1 MPRQLYTFHGPSSP
15 GLLERL
21 LQAVARAGGGLHD
34 VEQRTRHGQATLAL
48 LVTPAPEVDELLAA
62 EARALGLALD
72 VCPVAET
79 AAGAPREEWV
89 VTVVAAP
96 VAPSTL
102 AAVLRAIE
110 AHAALV
116 TGVRRLSEG
125 ALRAVEVSC
134 SLAGDE
140 ASRAALKRDLLGLAA
155 SERFDVA
162 LQRDDAHRRARGLV
176 VMDMDSTLIRIEVI
190 DELAKAAGAGAKV
203 AEITRRAMAGEMD
216 YDESLRQRVALLSG
230 LDASHLERIARDLPL
245 SDGAEALVGTLKAL
259 GFRTAVLSGGFDVPA
274 RALQARLGLDAA
286 HSNVLEVQDGRL
298 TGRVSGRIVN
308 ARVKAELLEQL
319 AREAGI
325 PLEQTVAFGDG
336 ANDMLMLQ
344 RAGLGLAFHG
354 KPRLREAAD
363 GAIDGPL
370 DGALYLM
377 GLEAP
382 FPDEVPAGPTVDKP
396 LALG

>member
-1 MPRQLYTFHGPSSP
+1 MPRTLYTFHGPSAP

-21 LQAVARAGGGLHD
+21 LQAVSRAGAGLHD
-34 VEQRTRHGQATLAL
+34 VEQRALHGQATLAL
-48 LVTPAPEVDELLAA
+48 LVTPAPGLDELLAA
-62 EARALGLALD
+62 EARALGLALEA
-72 VCPVAET
+72 CPVAEP
-79 AAGAPREEWV
+79 AGAPREPWV
-89 VTVVAAP
+89 VTVVASP

-102 AAVLRAIE
+102 AAVLRALE
-110 AHAALV
+110 AHAAQV

-125 ALRAVEVSC
+125 GLRAVEVAC
-134 SLAGDE
+134 ELAGDE
-140 ASRAALKRDLLGLAA
+140 ASRAALKRALLGLAA

-162 LQRDDAHRRARGLV
+162 LQRDDAHRRARRLV

-190 DELAKAAGAGAKV
+190 DELAKAAGAGAEV

-216 YDESLRQRVALLSG
+216 YDESLRRRVALLEG
-230 LDASHLERIARDLPL
+230 LDASHLERIARSLPL
-245 SDGAEALVGTLKAL
+245 SDGAEALVGALKAL

-286 HSNVLEVQDGRL
+286 HSNVLEVRDGRL

-325 PLEQTVAFGDG
+325 PLEQTVAIGDG
-336 ANDMLMLQ
+336 ANDLLMLQ

-354 KPRLREAAD
+354 KARLREAAD
-363 GAIDGPL
+363 GAIDGAL

-377 GLEAP
+377 GLEATTP
-382 FPDEVPAGPTVDKP
+382 AAAPAGPTVDKP
-396 LALG
+396 LPLG